1 MPVFFT
7 FLLLYFLSSSFS
19 YGYSMNKSCRYS
31 GLLILLALSACSS
44 YQVSVNDNLVYTPL
58 PLFDEYTL
66 NDSAL
71 ENCVRQT
78 IEDKKITGA
87 RQLTRLSC
95 THAGIS
101 DLSGL
106 EKFADLQ
113 ELNLADNNLQSIAPL
128 ARLGKLQW
136 VLLRNNQLRDASPL
150 LSLLK
155 LENLDLSGNE
165 DLPCDDLAQLHT
177 AAAENQGSITP
188 PEHCVQP

>member
-1 MPVFFT
+1 MKKT
-7 FLLLYFLSSSFS
+7 
-19 YGYSMNKSCRYS
+19 CRYS
-31 GLLILLALSACSS
+31 GLFLLFALSACSS

-66 NDSAL
+66 SDTAL

-78 IEDKKITGA
+78 IADEKITGA

-106 EKFADLQ
+106 EKFAGLQ
-113 ELNLADNNLQSIAPL
+113 ELNLSDNSLRHIAPL
-128 ARLGKLQW
+128 ARLGKLRW
-136 VLLRNNQLRDASPL
+136 VLLRNNQLEDASPL
-150 LSLLK
+150 LSLIK
-155 LENLDLSGNE
+155 LENLDLSGNKN
-165 DLPCDDLAQLHT
+165 LPCDDMAQLHT
-177 AAAENQGSITP
+177 AAKENQGGITP